1 MCECLY
7 GKWYFLNLLNTN
19 MKLGTQRYIY
29 FNAIDKKT
37 NIKKKT
43 PKKRVEMGVKISIGD
58 FKRVM

>member
-1 MCECLY
+1 
-7 GKWYFLNLLNTN
+7 